1 MRVLL
6 DTELALCWQIAPD
19 LVPDSVLA
27 TVLSPGTRAYISD
40 ATLWELAVRCSDGRL
55 HLDVPLFRDQ
65 CADDG
70 FEWLPITAEHLMD
83 VATLPL
89 SPRHRDPFARL
100 RVIQSRREP
109 LVLLTTNPELA
120 EYGAT
125 VRVVDPVRE
134 VSLPIVA
141 RTRTPSGAS

>member
-1 MRVLL
+1 VRVLL

-55 HLDVPLFRDQ
+55 HLDLPLFRDQ

-70 FEWLPITAEHLMD
+70 FQWLPITPEHVMD
-83 VATLPL
+83 VATLPF
-89 SPRHRDPFARL
+89 SRGHRDLFARL
-100 RVIQSRREP
+100 RVSQSQREP
-109 LVLLTTNPELA
+109 LVLLTTNPDLA

-134 VSLPIVA
+134 ASLPVVSRANA
-141 RTRTPSGAS
+141 RSGAS